1 MSDPVQGNHGSA
13 AHSGGGHGAGQ
24 SHGSLRSYLT
34 AFVLSVFLTAI
45 PFWLVMSGVLD
56 SKIATEVA
64 ITTFAIVQIT
74 VHMVYFL
81 HMNTRSEDGW
91 SFLALMF
98 TLILV
103 VIALVGSLWIIYHLN
118 ANMMPGGDMSQMP

>member
-1 MSDPVQGNHGSA
+1 MSAPQHGD
-13 AHSGGGHGAGQ
+13 HGVPGHGDT
-24 SHGSLRSYLT
+24 SDHGSLRSYLT
-34 AFVLSVFLTAI
+34 GFLLSVFLTAI

-56 SKIATEVA
+56 NRIATAVA
-64 ITTFAIVQIT
+64 ITIFAIVQIT

-91 SFLALMF
+91 SIMALMF

>member
-1 MSDPVQGNHGSA
+1 MSAPAHDDHAAGGSA
-13 AHSGGGHGAGQ
+13 GGAN
-24 SHGSLRSYLT
+24 HGSLRSYLT
-34 AFVLSVFLTAI
+34 GFILSVFLTAV
-45 PFWLVMSGVLD
+45 PFWLVMTGVLD

-81 HMNTRSEDGW
+81 HMNTRLEDGW
-91 SFLALMF
+91 SFLALIF

-118 ANMMPGGDMSQMP
+118 ANMMPGMDMSQVP

>member
-1 MSDPVQGNHGSA
+1 MSDATHGNHA
-13 AHSGGGHGAGQ
+13 AGEPGHGA

-34 AFVLSVFLTAI
+34 GFILSVILTAI
-45 PFWLVMSGVLD
+45 PFWLVMTGVLD
-56 SKIATEVA
+56 SKIATELA
-64 ITTFAIVQIT
+64 ITTLAVAQIT

-91 SFLALMF
+91 SILALVF
-98 TLILV
+98 TIILV

-118 ANMMPGGDMSQMP
+118 ANMMPSKDMSQLP

>member
-1 MSDPVQGNHGSA
+1 MSNPLREHHATGESSA
-13 AHSGGGHGAGQ
+13 AA

-34 AFVLSVFLTAI
+34 GFILSVFLTAI

-91 SFLALMF
+91 SIMALMF

>member
-1 MSDPVQGNHGSA
+1 MNAPLHGNHGA
-13 AHSGGGHGAGQ
+13 TGHGDT
-24 SHGSLRSYLT
+24 SDHGSLRSYLT
-34 AFVLSVFLTAI
+34 GFLLSVFLTAI

-56 SKIATEVA
+56 NRIATAVA
-64 ITTFAIVQIT
+64 ITIFAIVQIT

-91 SFLALMF
+91 SILALMF

-118 ANMMPGGDMSQMP
+118 GNMMPGRDMSQMP

>member
-1 MSDPVQGNHGSA
+1 MHGNHAAAGSA
-13 AHSGGGHGAGQ
+13 HDAG
-24 SHGSLRSYLT
+24 HGSLRSYLT
-34 AFVLSVFLTAI
+34 GFILSVFLTAI
-45 PFWLVMSGVLD
+45 PFWLVMTGVLN
-56 SKIATEVA
+56 SNIATEMA

-81 HMNTRSEDGW
+81 HMNTRSQGGW
-91 SFLALMF
+91 SMMALLF

-103 VIALVGSLWIIYHLN
+103 VIAVVGSLWIIFHLN

>member
-1 MSDPVQGNHGSA
+1 MSNAVHEDHAHGDGNPP
-13 AHSGGGHGAGQ
+13 HGAD
-24 SHGSLRSYLT
+24 HGTLRSYLT
-34 AFVLSVFLTAI
+34 GFVLSVILTAI

-56 SKIATEVA
+56 SKVATVLA
-64 ITTFAIVQIT
+64 ITTLAVVQIF

-81 HMNTRSEDGW
+81 HMNPRAEDGW
-91 SFLALMF
+91 SIMALVF

-118 ANMMPGGDMSQMP
+118 ANMMPGRDMSQMP